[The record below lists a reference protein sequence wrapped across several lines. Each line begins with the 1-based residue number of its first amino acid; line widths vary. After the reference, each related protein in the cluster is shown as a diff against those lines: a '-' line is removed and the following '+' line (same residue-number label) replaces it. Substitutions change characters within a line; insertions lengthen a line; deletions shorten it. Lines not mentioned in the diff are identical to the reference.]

1 MGLEMLWVS
10 LVEIGP
16 SWGSEKEHENLRKSF
31 FYANKGLYGALSPTG
46 LIAHND
52 KAITKIYCVTIIS

>member
-1 MGLEMLWVS
+1 MDLEMLWVS

-16 SWGSEKEHENLRKSF
+16 SWGSEKEHSWKFKDKLINV
-31 FYANKGLYGALSPTG
+31 NKGLYGALSPTG

-52 KAITKIYCVTIIS
+52 KGSY